1 MREMINNMNALT
13 ASNNYMAES
22 LNKINNT
29 LSNISSQ
36 VVELQNKDLEKSK
49 QIREM
54 DNKIRRLE
62 QKALEKNIEI
72 TNANAVV
79 MGAEAVVKKV
89 AASVGVDV
97 TDAHID
103 NAYSIKTKNKIIVEF
118 SSLNKKKEIMRKM
131 KRHRVDENVLD
142 DENNNPTNRFIYIND
157 ELTADN
163 RRILW
168 MAKTKAKE
176 NGWRYVWVK
185 DGRIY
190 AKRNEN
196 CAQIII
202 NNQSDIEKINADQ

>member
-196 CAQIII
+196 SAQIII